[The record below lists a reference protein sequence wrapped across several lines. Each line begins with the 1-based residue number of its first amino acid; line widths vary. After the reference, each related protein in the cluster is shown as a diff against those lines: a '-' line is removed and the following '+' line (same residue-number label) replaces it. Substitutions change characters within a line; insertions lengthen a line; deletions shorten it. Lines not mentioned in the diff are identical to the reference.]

1 MNDSKSKVL
10 SGLIWKFSE
19 RMAAQLVTLGV
30 TIVLAKLVP
39 PSEHGIIAI
48 VNIFIAIANCIV
60 VNGLG
65 SSLIQKKD
73 ADDLD
78 FSTVLYFQIAL
89 SVVLYAAIYFGA
101 PLVPKFF
108 SNENNNIS
116 ADLLISVL
124 RVLGLRIP
132 LTAINNVQQAYV
144 ARKMIFRKFFLSTFS
159 ATVVSGVVGIYMAY
173 KGYGVWALVIQYLV
187 NTTLSTIILAFT
199 LHWLPKLK
207 FSFERLKSLLKYG
220 WKVLIAGLVNEFY
233 NETRSIVIGKKYSSD
248 DLAFFDKGKQIPNI
262 IVTNINTTISNV
274 LFPAIANA
282 QSNIADVKN
291 MMRRSIKTSSFIMC
305 PMMFGLA
312 VVAEPLI
319 KILLTEEWLPC
330 VPFMQIYCISF
341 CFEPIQTANLQA
353 IKAVGR
359 SDIFLVLEVIKKGSG
374 LIILFAVMNY
384 GVNAIAYS
392 LLLTT
397 LIAAI
402 VNTAPNKKLIGYSY
416 GELLKDIAPGVLISA
431 AMSVLVYVEG
441 LFLPLHPFII
451 LLIQAAT
458 GAIFYF
464 AVSSIFKV
472 EAFTYL
478 WDTVIEFIGKKKNKA
493 EEA

>member
-1 MNDSKSKVL
+1 MNNTKKKVL
-10 SGLIWKFSE
+10 SGLIWKFGE

-30 TIVLAKLVP
+30 TIALAKLVP

-78 FSTVLYFQIAL
+78 FSTVLYFQIVL
-89 SVVLYAAIYFGA
+89 SLVLYAVIFFGA

-108 SNENNNIS
+108 SNEKNNIP

-159 ATVVSGVVGIYMAY
+159 ATIVSGIIGIYMAY

-187 NTTLSTIILAFT
+187 NTTLSTIVLAFT
-199 LHWLPKLK
+199 LHWLPQLK

-312 VVAEPLI
+312 IVAEPLI

-359 SDIFLVLEVIKKGSG
+359 SDIFLVLEIIKKGSG
-374 LIILFAVMNY
+374 LIILLAVMNY

-402 VNTAPNKKLIGYSY
+402 VNTAPNKKLIGYTY
-416 GELLKDIAPGVLISA
+416 GELLKDMAPGILISTVMA
-431 AMSVLVYVEG
+431 LAVYAEG
-441 LFLPLHPFII
+441 LILPLSTIPMLII
-451 LLIQAAT
+451 QVVSGAVIYFGIA
-458 GAIFYF
+458 AIFK
-464 AVSSIFKV
+464 I

-478 WDTVIEFIGKKKNKA
+478 LNTAFELIGKKKNKT